1 MRQVEKELM
10 ILIEE
15 LLKEQYNFDWTI
27 NEIKLFVVIVATAES
42 QSLN

>member
-15 LLKEQYNFDWTI
+15 LLKEQYNLI
-27 NEIKLFVVIVATAES
+27 GQLMKLFVVIVATAES
-42 QSLN
+42 PSMN

>member
-15 LLKEQYNFDWTI
+15 LLKEQYNLI
-27 NEIKLFVVIVATAES
+27 VQLMKLFVVIVATAES